1 MLLEFMKG
9 FSIAGRHIVKY
20 LFGDGNVTLEYPEVK
35 REQPAFFRGRHR
47 LQRYE
52 DGLER
57 CVGCALCAAVCPSE
71 AIYLEAAENQPDH
84 QISAG
89 ERYAEIYQI
98 HLLRCIFCGFCEEAC
113 PENAIIMG
121 PSYELA
127 MDRRPDFISGKVDML
142 DPPEKGFGSYH
153 DYDPYV
159 SHVSEDAD
167 KGAKADPWTITKPAT
182 KKVGVELAA
191 AAVGADEDRQQDHES
206 GEQGS

>member
-1 MLLEFMKG
+1 MLLELMKG
-9 FSIAGRHIVKY
+9 FGVATGHIWRYFLK
-20 LFGDGNVTLEYPEVK
+20 GGSVTLEYPEVK
-35 REQPAFFRGRHR
+35 RDQPAFFRGRHR

-71 AIYLEAAENQPDH
+71 AIYLEAAENKQGH
-84 QISAG
+84 QVSAG

-127 MDRRPDFISGKVDML
+127 LDKRTDFISNKEDML
-142 DPPEKGFGSYH
+142 DSEEKGFGTYH
-153 DYDPYV
+153 DYDPYI
-159 SHVSEDAD
+159 SHVSEESD
-167 KGAKADPWTITKPAT
+167 KEAKADPWTI
-182 KKVGVELAA
+182 
-191 AAVGADEDRQQDHES
+191 RR
-206 GEQGS
+206 